1 MYREKIKRLLSD
13 IKEDKISL
21 DDAISRLEKLPY
33 EDLGFANVDHHRIL
47 RKGFPEVVFCQ
58 NKTPHQVVEIIRRME
73 PNHNVLATRVSETI
87 YQAVKGVFPK
97 AEFNEVARTI
107 TIKHAETLKEDI
119 TNKEILVCSA
129 GTSDMEVAE
138 EAAVTCETMGNPVER
153 LYDVGVAGIH
163 RLFNNK
169 HKIDKANVLV
179 VVAGMDGALPTIV
192 SGLVD
197 KPVIAVPTS
206 VGYGASFQGV
216 APLLTML
223 NACSPG
229 VVVVNIDNG
238 FGAGY
243 FASLINK

>member
-1 MYREKIKRLLSD
+1 MHKNKIKEILSSV
-13 IKEDKISL
+13 KNNQLSL
-21 DDAISRLEKLPY
+21 DEAFKLLQNLPY
-33 EDLGFANVDHHRIL
+33 EDLGFANIDHHRAL
-47 RKGFPEVVFCQ
+47 RRGFPEVIFCQ
-58 NKTPHQVVEIIRRME
+58 NKTPQQVVEIIRKMK
-73 PNHNVLATRVSETI
+73 PHQNILATRVSNEI
-87 YQAVKGVFPK
+87 YSAVVQ
-97 AEFNEVARTI
+97 EFKNVDYNEIARTI
-107 TIKHAETLKEDI
+107 VIKNSDLNPSKETRQK
-119 TNKEILVCSA
+119 ILICSA
-129 GTSDMEVAE
+129 GTSDMQVAE
-138 EAAVTCETMGNPVER
+138 EAAITAETMGNPIDR

-163 RLFNNK
+163 RLLNQK
-169 HKIDKANVLV
+169 EKIEEANVLI

-206 VGYGASFQGV
+206 VGYGASFEGI

>member
-1 MYREKIKRLLSD
+1 MHKTKIREILSSV
-13 IKEDKISL
+13 KNNQISL
-21 DDAISRLEKLPY
+21 DKALKLLQNLPY
-33 EDLGFANVDHHRIL
+33 EDLGFANIDHHRAL
-47 RKGFPEVVFCQ
+47 RRGFPEVIFCQ
-58 NKTPHQVVEIIRRME
+58 NKTPQQVLEIIRRME
-73 PNHNVLATRVSETI
+73 PHHNILATRVSIEI
-87 YQAVKGVFPK
+87 YSAIAK
-97 AEFNEVARTI
+97 EFKRVEYNEIARTI
-107 TIKHAETLKEDI
+107 VIKNSESVPSKDTRQK
-119 TNKEILVCSA
+119 ILICSA
-129 GTSDMEVAE
+129 GTSDMQVAE
-138 EAAVTCETMGNPVER
+138 EASVTAEVMGNPIDR

-163 RLFNNK
+163 RLLSQK
-169 HKIDKANVLV
+169 DKIEKANVLI

-206 VGYGASFQGV
+206 VGYGASFEGV